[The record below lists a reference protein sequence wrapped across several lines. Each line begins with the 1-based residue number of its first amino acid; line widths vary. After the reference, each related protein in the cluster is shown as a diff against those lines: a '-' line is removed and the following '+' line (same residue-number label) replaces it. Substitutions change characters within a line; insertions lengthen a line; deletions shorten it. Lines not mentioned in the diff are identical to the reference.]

1 MGKAGRTLENACTTT
16 RKDRGKGANAALS
29 EVIARA
35 ARDGGVTHHQMGSLV
50 NLFFKNFVDVLCEKK
65 ILAIQDI
72 GTFYAAP
79 HKAHGTGKGRVFS
92 KVSFVTGRPLRNEV
106 DTRVPPTPS
115 VLVALRKHRKT
126 RTNSSSRYSTASR
139 QIAKARLQI
148 IRSANGEF
156 QSVFVQPTG
165 KVS

>member
-1 MGKAGRTLENACTTT
+1 MDKLGRTLENVCKGR
-16 RKDRGKGANAALS
+16 RKGVNAALS
-29 EVIARA
+29 EVISRA
-35 ARDGGVTHHQMGSLV
+35 AYDGGITHYQMGYLV
-50 NLFFKNFVDVLCEKK
+50 NLFFKNFVDVLCETK
-65 ILAIQDI
+65 ILTIQDI

-126 RTNSSSRYSTASR
+126 RTNSPRYSTASR
-139 QIAKARLQI
+139 LLAKTRLQI

-156 QSVFVQPTG
+156 QTVFIQPTG